1 MKLLRAELPT
11 RGELSQ
17 QQIVDALSKA
27 YQNFAVMKY
36 LDEREEYLIYRSTNT
51 LLDGHVDH
59 AKGLAGQLLEI
70 RMFRKRLK
78 ACYNFRKSQRAQEDF
93 KRKSLLGKR
102 VRRRHSQ

>member
-1 MKLLRAELPT
+1 MKLLQLELPT

-27 YQNFAVMKY
+27 YQNYAIMKY
-36 LDEREEYLIYRSTNT
+36 LDEREEYLIYQSTNT

-59 AKGLAGQLLEI
+59 AKGLTGQLLEI

-78 ACYNFRKSQRAQEDF
+78 ASYNFRRKQTDQET
-93 KRKSLLGKR
+93 L
-102 VRRRHSQ
+102 RRRRKPMLRKKY